1 MDLLD
6 FARGPGLFIAL
17 AIFLLGSTWRL
28 VGILRLPRRPDLSP
42 PREGAPT
49 AAVAALRSIVRGLWP
64 RRTFG
69 QMAAVISVN
78 AYVFHLGL
86 AVVFLGYAPHIAFV
100 HRLIGLSWPALPDP
114 VMYLAASA
122 TMVALLLALVMRLSS
137 PVLRQISVGDDL
149 ISWTVTFL
157 PFITGMAVLAEPS
170 AALLSHDAPLYRGP
184 LALHLLSLE
193 LLLVWFPFGK
203 LMHAFFF
210 VFSRGATGMRFSH
223 RGVKV

>member
-6 FARGPGLFIAL
+6 FARGPGLFVAV

-100 HRLIGLSWPALPDP
+100 HRLTGLSWPALPDP

-203 LMHAFFF
+203 LMHAFLFF
-210 VFSRGATGMRFSH
+210 LSRAATGIRFAH
-223 RGVKV
+223 RGVEV